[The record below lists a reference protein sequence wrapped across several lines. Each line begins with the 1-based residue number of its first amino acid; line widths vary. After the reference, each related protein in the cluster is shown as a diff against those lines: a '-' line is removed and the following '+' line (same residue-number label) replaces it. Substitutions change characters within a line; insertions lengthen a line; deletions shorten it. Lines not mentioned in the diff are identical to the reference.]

1 MRIDQLAAL
10 VEVAKS
16 GSINSASKKLHVT
29 QQSLNKS
36 LKSLE
41 NEMN

>member
-16 GSINSASKKLHVT
+16 GSINSAQKNYTLRSKV
-29 QQSLNKS
+29 
-36 LKSLE
+36 
-41 NEMN
+41 